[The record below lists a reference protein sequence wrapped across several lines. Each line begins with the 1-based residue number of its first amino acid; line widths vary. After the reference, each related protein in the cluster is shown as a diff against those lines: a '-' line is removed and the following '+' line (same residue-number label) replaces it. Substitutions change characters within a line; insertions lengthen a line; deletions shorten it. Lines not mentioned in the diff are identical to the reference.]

1 MNADGLF
8 GLPGSKAPLDDLM
21 VALFLLRLSADDLKR
36 EQTLEPS
43 DESASCFRLEPFLL
57 VSSVKE
63 FFHTCARSSKYYWV
77 KSNLPL
83 LLLSGADGCTR
94 DCSVLILKT

>member
-1 MNADGLF
+1 MGAGHVSKWTKLF

-36 EQTLEPS
+36 DQTLEPS
-43 DESASCFRLEPFLL
+43 DER
-57 VSSVKE
+57 
-63 FFHTCARSSKYYWV
+63 V

-83 LLLSGADGCTR
+83 LSGTNGF
-94 DCSVLILKT
+94 ILKTSFCDHFINVSCGRSGI